1 MTRKELAEEI
11 EFVHNN
17 RTNNRLIRPLDVMRE
32 VIIEATDTYTNISSF
47 MIDYELLYED
57 HLIDHVAYHSA
68 MNDLYLLALLH
79 TSCDEDLNNEV

>member
-11 EFVHNN
+11 EFVHNT
-17 RTNNRLIRPLDVMRE
+17 RTNNWLIRPLDVMRE

-79 TSCDEDLNNEV
+79 TSCDEELE

>member
-79 TSCDEDLNNEV
+79 TSCDERLVQ